1 MKSLDKLLQL
11 AYWPA
16 LLLAACTMYGCEET
30 NNTVLPPDPAGIC
43 ATGAPSTVEPNVNPG
58 ACDTNTCRA
67 SYSVQSPGA
76 IRFIWTFTSG
86 TPNESSNANGEVAF
100 PRPTTFPV
108 TYNYSVKAC
117 TCSARLDPSN
127 DSCRSTTGSVIFRS
141 ASALTSSDV
150 LGALITLQGS
160 YDYLT
165 RVGVPDA
172 YIETELAALAGE
184 TWKAET
190 EAGFAVG
197 DHLGDPWYLAGVFS
211 ERLGGSCWE
220 KPCRAGD
227 YQGRYQGRQGC

>member
-16 LLLAACTMYGCEET
+16 LLLAACTMYGCEKNET
-30 NNTVLPPDPAGIC
+30 NIT
-43 ATGAPSTVEPNVNPG
+43 APSPGDVCVAAPPPTLSANVNPG
-58 ACDTNTCRA
+58 SCDANFCRA
-67 SYSVQSPGA
+67 NYSLESPNA
-76 IRFIWTFTSG
+76 TRVAWIFTSG
-86 TPNESSNANGEVAF
+86 TPNETSNANGEVAF

-108 TYNYSVKAC
+108 TYNWIAKAC
-117 TCSARLDPSN
+117 SCSARLDPAG
-127 DSCRSTTGSVIFRS
+127 DSCRSTTGSVKFSS
-141 ASALTSSDV
+141 AAALTGSDT
-150 LGALITLQGS
+150 LAALITLQGS

-165 RVGVPDA
+165 RVGLPDA

-190 EAGFAVG
+190 EAGFVIG

-227 YQGRYQGRQGC
+227 YQGRNRQGC